1 MTSGLVRVA
10 RVLRAPA
17 RRLSS
22 GTRPSYVHP
31 LSEEVLSELRA
42 LRPAWFEEDAIE
54 HDASALRR
62 ILERS
67 SVSLCSESEESTA
80 EGGLRY
86 A

>member
-22 GTRPSYVHP
+22 GARPSYVHP

-42 LRPAWFEEDAIE
+42 LRPAWFEEDAE
-54 HDASALRR
+54 FQARCEAAEKDLGKLSSAARRLCTAMDASGSMA
-62 ILERS
+62 
-67 SVSLCSESEESTA
+67 T
-80 EGGLRY
+80 
-86 A
+86 